1 MAKQDPDRD
10 AEIVL
15 KIVAQASLPVDD
27 ARSATKPLPY
37 CSAGQGQRSNKI
49 SPSFEAT

>member
-1 MAKQDPDRD
+1 MVERVPIGGETGFRRD

-27 ARSATKPLPY
+27 ARSATKPLPDR
-37 CSAGQGQRSNKI
+37 SDGQLSR
-49 SPSFEAT
+49 ATR